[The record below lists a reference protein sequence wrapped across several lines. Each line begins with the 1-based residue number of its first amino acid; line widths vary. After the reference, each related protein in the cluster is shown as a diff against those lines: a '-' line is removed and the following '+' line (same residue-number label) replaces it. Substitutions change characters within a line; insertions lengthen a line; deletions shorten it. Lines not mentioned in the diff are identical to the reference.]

1 MIQKYLKDLLQK
13 EIRGFEWSI
22 ENYTGKDNTATV
34 LMSNPT
40 SAEVNDE
47 REFLFPNYQVYLRSS
62 DFERVEYE
70 ALNVQRILNKR
81 KQEIAT
87 REYKDNKGKLIGVLT
102 YEVIFIDCDP
112 PIRVGIEGKHL
123 DYSINLSCTLKEVKA
138 YASN

>member
-13 EIRGFEWSI
+13 EIKGFEWSI
-22 ENYTGKDNTATV
+22 ENYTGKDNTGTV

-47 REFLFPNYQVYLRSS
+47 RDFLFPNYQVYLRSS
-62 DFERVEYE
+62 DYEKVEYE
-70 ALNVQRILNKR
+70 ALQVQRILNKR

-87 REYKDNKGKLIGVLT
+87 REYRDDKNMLLGTKTYLI
-102 YEVIFIDCDP
+102 IFIDCDP

-123 DYSINLSCTLKEVKA
+123 DYSINLSCTLREV
-138 YASN
+138 

>member
-13 EIRGFEWSI
+13 EIKGFEWSI
-22 ENYTGKDNTATV
+22 ENYTGKDNTGTV

-47 REFLFPNYQVYLRSS
+47 RDFLFPNYQVYLRSS

-87 REYKDNKGKLIGVLT
+87 RDYKDKDKRLLGTKTYLI
-102 YEVIFIDCDP
+102 IFIDCDP

-123 DYSINLSCTLKEVKA
+123 DYSINLSCTLREV
-138 YASN
+138 